1 MCCPTGSAVAHH
13 PSAVNPQ
20 VLKHPIPLYA
30 DAESP
35 PMSSACRDR
44 HRRAVVA
51 ALLDQSRLINELIC
65 NGTMCPY
72 IAGAPGAGVPVNQSA
87 IIGRHFVFAA
97 IDTASLPDAVT
108 FDVSSTVRRQLSV

>member
-1 MCCPTGSAVAHH
+1 VAQH
-13 PSAVNPQ
+13 PSAANPQ
-20 VLKHPIPLYA
+20 ILKHPIALYA

-35 PMSSACRDR
+35 PMSSACRERYRLTLVGNLRD
-44 HRRAVVA
+44 
-51 ALLDQSRLINELIC
+51 LSRLINELIC

>member
-1 MCCPTGSAVAHH
+1 VAQH
-13 PSAVNPQ
+13 PSAANPQ
-20 VLKHPIPLYA
+20 ILKHPIALYA

-44 HRRAVVA
+44 HRLAVVA

-72 IAGAPGAGVPVNQSA
+72 MTGSPGAGVPVNESA
-87 IIGRHFVFAA
+87 IVSQNFVFAA
-97 IDTASLPDAVT
+97 IDAASLSDTVT
-108 FDVSSTVRRQLSV
+108 FDVVASTVGREMC